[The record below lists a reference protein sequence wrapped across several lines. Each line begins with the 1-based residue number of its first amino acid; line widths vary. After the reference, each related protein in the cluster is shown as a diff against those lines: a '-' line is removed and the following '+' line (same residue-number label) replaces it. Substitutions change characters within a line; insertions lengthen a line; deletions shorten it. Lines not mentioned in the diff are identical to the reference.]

1 MEPRGLLVLLKENR
15 DYVSSSERAVIDFIL
30 KNPERVVGVTIHEL
44 AAMTFVSPSTISR
57 LCRSMDIGGY
67 KEFQRQLV
75 YELATL
81 RDSERTTIGDIKKG
95 DSTRQTMYKVT
106 HRNMES
112 LAITE
117 KLNDPRV
124 IDTCVD
130 LMSSAGTINLFGMG
144 SSLLSA
150 QDLHYKL
157 IRANLHCNT
166 SDDWHMQLVAAKN
179 MGPND
184 LAIAF
189 SYSGRTQE
197 VITCVKEA
205 RKKGG
210 KVIAVTRAGH
220 DSEFVQLADYAL
232 YVASTEP
239 IFRSSASASRISQL
253 GLVDILFT
261 AFVNKN
267 YDRCSAAFG
276 QNYIER

>member
-95 DSTRQTMYKVT
+95 DSTRQTKYKVT

-117 KLNDPRV
+117 NLNDPRV

-150 QDLHYKL
+150 RDLHYKL

-189 SYSGRTQE
+189 S
-197 VITCVKEA
+197 
-205 RKKGG
+205 
-210 KVIAVTRAGH
+210 
-220 DSEFVQLADYAL
+220 
-232 YVASTEP
+232 
-239 IFRSSASASRISQL
+239 
-253 GLVDILFT
+253 
-261 AFVNKN
+261 
-267 YDRCSAAFG
+267 
-276 QNYIER
+276 

>member
-117 KLNDPRV
+117 KHNDPRV

-150 QDLHYKL
+150 
-157 IRANLHCNT
+157 
-166 SDDWHMQLVAAKN
+166 
-179 MGPND
+179 
-184 LAIAF
+184 
-189 SYSGRTQE
+189 
-197 VITCVKEA
+197 
-205 RKKGG
+205 
-210 KVIAVTRAGH
+210 
-220 DSEFVQLADYAL
+220 
-232 YVASTEP
+232 
-239 IFRSSASASRISQL
+239 
-253 GLVDILFT
+253 
-261 AFVNKN
+261 
-267 YDRCSAAFG
+267 
-276 QNYIER
+276 

>member
-1 MEPRGLLVLLKENR
+1 MEPKSLLVLLKENR
-15 DYVSSSERAVIDFIL
+15 DYVSTSERDVIDFVL
-30 KNPERVVGVTIHEL
+30 KDPERVVGVTIHEL
-44 AAMTFVSPSTISR
+44 ASMTFVSPSTISR

-81 RDSERTTIGDIKKG
+81 RDSERTTIEDIKKG
-95 DSTRQTMYKVT
+95 DSTKQTMFKVT

-117 KLNDPRV
+117 KLNDPTV
-124 IDTCVD
+124 IDACVD
-130 LMSSAGTINLFGMG
+130 LMTDADTINLFGMG

-150 QDLHYKL
+150 RDLHYKL

-179 MGPND
+179 MGPHD

-197 VITCVKEA
+197 VIKCVKEA
-205 RKKGG
+205 RRQEG
-210 KVIAVTRAGH
+210 KVIVVTRAGH
-220 DSEFVQLADYAL
+220 DSEFVRLADHAL

-239 IFRSSASASRISQL
+239 VLRSSASASRISQL

-267 YDRCSAAFG
+267 YDRCAAAFE